1 MIRVVIVVMVMTVVL
16 VVMVMRVVMVVG
28 VMRVVMVVVEVA
40 PLDSVP
46 EPQGGLVHHL
56 QPLLPLPWG
65 TMHTTLQ
72 TYTQEFCALLS
83 PIPSHL
89 DSG

>member
-1 MIRVVIVVMVMTVVL
+1 MIRVVIVVMVMTVML
-16 VVMVMRVVMVVG
+16 VVMVIRLVMVVG
-28 VMRVVMVVVEVA
+28 VMRVVMVVEVA

-65 TMHTTLQ
+65 TMHTTPQ